1 MCSHGWEPLAQSF
14 PSHYFNWLSYRICL
28 ESTAHQPINA
38 VWILEII
45 HFSLLMSKWP
55 VVLASRVLLSYFP
68 HPSVKDVLGTVYGEK
83 AWVWNSS
90 VFNFWQ
96 DLTVVLSSG
105 GCDRGHAGGEEN
117 ALMWVVTQTNVNS
130 SKDLISSHLQ
140 PLPTVFS
147 PSPKTGSR
155 GPFNSK
161 LSRYPSLPSTSPT
174 MVLCST
180 SEFLERRMYILSF
193 SFSLWW
199 HLPALFQ
206 TTQDYKWLLLLG
218 FFSYSSDFPFS
229 VSFVGPTFSIQ
240 TSDFKVLS
248 PIGWPDL
255 ASK

>member
-1 MCSHGWEPLAQSF
+1 MCSHGWEPLARSF

-45 HFSLLMSKWP
+45 HFSLLMSEWP
-55 VVLASRVLLSYFP
+55 VVLASRVLLSYFL
-68 HPSVKDVLGTVYGEK
+68 HPSVKDVLGTVCGEK
-83 AWVWNSS
+83 IWVWNSS

-117 ALMWVVTQTNVNS
+117 TLVWLVTQTNVNS

-155 GPFNSK
+155 DPFNSK

-180 SEFLERRMYILSF
+180 SKFLERRMYILSF

-199 HLPALFQ
+199 HLPTLSQPNYPRLQMAPTFRI
-206 TTQDYKWLLLLG
+206 LLLLIWLPLLC
-218 FFSYSSDFPFS
+218 FLCWPHLFYSNFKFQSSVPNRVARFS
-229 VSFVGPTFSIQ
+229 
-240 TSDFKVLS
+240 K
-248 PIGWPDL
+248 
-255 ASK
+255 